1 MQQERNEAV
10 QQVNMNINVNSV
22 LTIVP
27 DLIENHTLIFKVLPY
42 ADGTKSRVLGLQ
54 GKPGHQFIWYS
65 YLSADRFYAMFWSEL
80 PEAYN
85 RKEKPTH
92 IHETIYCI
100 CCDWQPNHDTKEDHE
115 TMCVLYCIK
124 NNFQEISKLTMPIL
138 YHSTNIVLLL
148 NSNFT
153 IKLNKESQ
161 TYSRCFK

>member
-1 MQQERNEAV
+1 
-10 QQVNMNINVNSV
+10 
-22 LTIVP
+22 
-27 DLIENHTLIFKVLPY
+27 
-42 ADGTKSRVLGLQ
+42 
-54 GKPGHQFIWYS
+54 
-65 YLSADRFYAMFWSEL
+65 MFWSEL

-115 TMCVLYCIK
+115 TILYCCK
-124 NNFQEISKLTMPIL
+124 EQPSRNFKLIMPIL
-138 YHSTNIVLLL
+138 YHSTNTVFVLNL
-148 NSNFT
+148 NFA